1 MTLIEFFEKSVVEDI
16 FTSIAHAPD
25 RVIPIGHQK
34 NLIQKHAIRYRS
46 FFENMV
52 SKSIFNAKQLTRTT
66 LQLLS
71 AFSKRS

>member
-25 RVIPIGHQK
+25 RFIPIGHQK

-46 FFENMV
+46 FF
-52 SKSIFNAKQLTRTT
+52 
-66 LQLLS
+66 
-71 AFSKRS
+71 